1 MRRLITTTLIT
12 AALVSAGTLSL
23 APSARAFPT
32 PSIVP
37 VSWELNFRHGDLQ
50 RLITSVNGQSKTF
63 WYMRYTVIN
72 NSGKDVLFTPDFQ
85 LSTDTG
91 QVQTAFKD
99 VPNEVTN
106 RITAMYKSATPLYG
120 PNEILGKLLQGEDNA
135 KDGIIVFSNID
146 PAARDYQVFIAGLSG
161 ETAQVD
167 NPVTHK
173 PAVLQKTLI
182 LDYTVPGEAINI
194 QPAPKLK
201 AVKWVMK

>member
-1 MRRLITTTLIT
+1 MRRLITLSLLA
-12 AALVSAGTLSL
+12 AALVGAGSLSFTSHAFA
-23 APSARAFPT
+23 APE

-37 VSWELNFRHGDLQ
+37 VSWELNFRHGDIQ
-50 RLITSVNGQSKTF
+50 RLITSVNGKPETY

-72 NSGKDVLFTPDFQ
+72 NSNQDVLFTPDFQ

-99 VPNEVTN
+99 VPNSVIN
-106 RITAMYKSATPLYG
+106 QIKSMYKNTQLLG
-120 PNEILGKLLQGEDNA
+120 PTEILGKLLQGEDNA
-135 KDGIIVFSNID
+135 KDGVIVFSNID
-146 PAARDYQVFIAGLSG
+146 PDARDYQIFIAGLSG

-167 NPVTHK
+167 NPVSHQ

-182 LDYTVPGEAINI
+182 LDYLLPGQAIGI
-194 QPAPKLK
+194 QPHPKLK

>member
-1 MRRLITTTLIT
+1 MRRLISLSLLA
-12 AALVSAGTLSL
+12 AALVGAGALSF
-23 APSARAFPT
+23 APRAQAYPQ

-50 RLITSVNGQSKTF
+50 RLMASVNGKQQTF

-72 NSGKDVLFTPDFQ
+72 NSNQDVLFTPDFQ

-91 QVQTAFKD
+91 QVQPAFKD
-99 VPNEVTN
+99 VPASVINQIKSLYKNEQ
-106 RITAMYKSATPLYG
+106 LLG
-120 PNEILGKLLQGEDNA
+120 PTEILGKLLQGEDNA
-135 KDGIIVFSNID
+135 KDGVIIFTNID
-146 PAARDYQVFIAGLSG
+146 PNAREYQIFIAGLSG

-167 NPVTHK
+167 NPVTHQ

-182 LDYTVPGEAINI
+182 LDYVVPGQAIGI
-194 QPAPKLK
+194 QPQPKLK

>member
-1 MRRLITTTLIT
+1 MRRII
-12 AALVSAGTLSL
+12 TLSL
-23 APSARAFPT
+23 LAAALIGAGSLSLASRTFAAPE

-37 VSWELNFRHGDLQ
+37 ISWELNFRHGDLQ
-50 RLITSVNGQSKTF
+50 RLITTVNGSPVTY

-72 NSGKDVLFTPDFQ
+72 NSNQDVLFTPDFQ

-91 QVQTAFKD
+91 QVQPAFKD
-99 VPNEVTN
+99 VPSAVVTQ
-106 RITAMYKSATPLYG
+106 IKSMYKNTQLLG

-135 KDGIIVFSNID
+135 KDGVIVFSNID
-146 PAARDYQVFIAGLSG
+146 PDARQYQIFIAGLSG

-167 NPVTHK
+167 NPLTHQ

-182 LDYTVPGEAINI
+182 LDYTIPGQAINI